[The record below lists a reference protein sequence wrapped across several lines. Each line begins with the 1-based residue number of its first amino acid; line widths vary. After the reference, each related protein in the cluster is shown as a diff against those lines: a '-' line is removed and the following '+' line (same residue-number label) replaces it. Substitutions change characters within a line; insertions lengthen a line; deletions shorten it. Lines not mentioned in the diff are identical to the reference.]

1 MNQHGSCLCEE
12 LLPHP
17 VSKLEAAPAALRLP
31 EGMLQG
37 NKDLL
42 PENEREK
49 GLKQRRQGKLP
60 STNSSEVHG
69 QCFGKE
75 TACGAGSSG

>member
-1 MNQHGSCLCEE
+1 MAHVFVRSSF
-12 LLPHP
+12 PHP

-42 PENEREK
+42 PENEREN
-49 GLKQRRQGKLP
+49 GLKQRRQGKTPLDK
-60 STNSSEVHG
+60 
-69 QCFGKE
+69 Q
-75 TACGAGSSG
+75 